1 MISFDAD
8 TVAPKISSGKSRRDP
23 IDSHVGSRVRLRRTL
38 LGMSQ
43 EKLGQAVGITFQQIQ
58 KYERGLN
65 RIGSSRLYQFAQ
77 VLDVPVAYFFENLPA
92 DGAVAAGQASGLAEP
107 GSAPP
112 PMEDDNFS
120 RRETLEL
127 VRAFYRIGDRN
138 TRRRIYELIK
148 AVAGEP
154 VSDTESS

>member
-8 TVAPKISSGKSRRDP
+8 TVAPKISSGKTRRDP

-77 VLDVPVAYFFENLPA
+77 VLDVPVSFFFENLPS
-92 DGAVAAGQASGLAEP
+92 DGAPLPGSASLAEP
-107 GSAPP
+107 GGAPP
-112 PMEDDNFS
+112 PLEDDNFS

-154 VSDTESS
+154 VNDPEST

>member
-1 MISFDAD
+1 MIFFDAD
-8 TVAPKISSGKSRRDP
+8 TVAPKISSGKTRRDP

-65 RIGSSRLYQFAQ
+65 RIGSSRLYQFSQ

-92 DGAVAAGQASGLAEP
+92 EGARALNNSSLAEP

-154 VSDTESS
+154 VSDTESQ

>member
-77 VLDVPVAYFFENLPA
+77 VLDVPVSFFFENLPS
-92 DGAVAAGQASGLAEP
+92 DGAPLPAGSAGLAEP
-107 GSAPP
+107 GAAPP
-112 PMEDDNFS
+112 PLEDDNFS

-154 VSDTESS
+154 VNDPEST